1 VTKSDPSSTG
11 TGQSGP
17 VDPPGKPLP
26 RGPTR
31 LFPLG
36 RVRGFVAGNDP
47 SAAMDAIRRATLDWL
62 QNRAGR
68 LPPEAWAFGP
78 FVVDLGG
85 AVAEAARAETAE
97 GELWA
102 ARLRYP
108 DETHPGRLWRVE
120 LTLARRTS
128 ELRFGLKLDLASRE
142 DDPVVELAMPR
153 IVRYVV
159 DAFGLRL
166 GASRLSTRPQRWT
179 DGRALAEHLV
189 HPDRL
194 VPALVF
200 TRSGPGEPPW
210 RDLVDP
216 ERLADRLAGLAE
228 VHLLPAKVG
237 FELKDALGK
246 VWGCYNGAVRLYRAP
261 LRPEA
266 DSPLRHPLFL
276 PDRLAAWAFEND
288 VPFEVQL
295 GRLVGRESLGPA
307 PEGLDVPTFAR
318 VQERQREARLAT
330 ARAAGD
336 TAEKLL
342 GLAEEEIRA
351 LRQRLEDSELE
362 RARREA
368 ELDELLSEAERERD
382 EAVAE
387 LHATRARIFLLEE
400 RLRQARV
407 EVDAEVP
414 ELRSYD
420 ELAEWA
426 ERHLAGRLVLLPRA
440 IREAKGALFE
450 DVGLVGRALLYL
462 AGPYRELRIRGRE
475 SAGAA
480 HDRALEALGILNQPV
495 GDDLTYHR
503 DRFRVDWRGGKR
515 LLDQHL
521 KTGGNTRDPARCLRI
536 YYFWDDQEQLVVV
549 GSLPG
554 HIRTGAT

>member
-1 VTKSDPSSTG
+1 MAGSDPSSIG
-11 TGQSGP
+11 AGPEMP
-17 VDPPGKPLP
+17 VDPPGRPLP
-26 RGPTR
+26 QGPTR
-31 LFPLG
+31 LFPQG

-47 SAAMDAIRRATLDWL
+47 TVAMDEIRRATLDWL

-78 FVVDLGG
+78 FIVDLGG
-85 AVAEAARAETAE
+85 TVAEAARAETAG

-108 DETHPGRLWRVE
+108 DETLPGRLWRVE
-120 LTLARRTS
+120 LTLARRGS

-159 DAFGLRL
+159 DRFGLRL
-166 GASRLSTRPQRWT
+166 GASRLATRPQRWST
-179 DGRALAEHLV
+179 GAALADHLV

-194 VPALVF
+194 VPAIVF
-200 TRSGPGEPPW
+200 ARMGPGEQPW
-210 RDLVDP
+210 HDLVDP

-228 VHLLPAKVG
+228 VHLLSAKLG

-261 LRPEA
+261 LRPDA

-276 PDRLAAWAFEND
+276 PDRLAAWAFENE
-288 VPFEVQL
+288 VPFEVHL

-318 VQERQREARLAT
+318 VQERQREARLAA

-342 GLAEEEIRA
+342 GLADEEIRA
-351 LRQRLEDSELE
+351 LRQRLEELE
-362 RARREA
+362 RERSARETDL
-368 ELDELLSEAERERD
+368 EDLLAEAERERD
-382 EAVAE
+382 QALSE
-387 LHATRARIFLLEE
+387 LHATRARIARLEE

-407 EVDAEVP
+407 ELDAEVP
-414 ELRSYD
+414 ELASYD
-420 ELAEWA
+420 ELADWA
-426 ERHLAGRLVLLPRA
+426 DRHLAGRLVLLPRA
-440 IREAKGALFE
+440 IREAKDALFE

-462 AGPYRELRIRGRE
+462 AGPYRDVRLRGRGA
-475 SAGAA
+475 AGEA
-480 HDRALEALGILNQPV
+480 HDRALEALGLVNDAV
-495 GDDLTYHR
+495 GEDATYHR
-503 DRFRVDWRGGKR
+503 DRFRVDWRGQKR

-521 KTGGNTRDPARCLRI
+521 KNGGNTRDPKRCLRI
-536 YYFWDDQEQLVVV
+536 YYFWDEGEQLVVV